1 MRMIPNKAYDN
12 DSNAELKV
20 FDRLAQAFSGQ
31 EDSECFYALHSLN
44 LTYHEYKR
52 FSEIDFIIVCPYGIY
67 VLEVKGGRVSCMKGE
82 WQFRDRYGKS
92 NTSFESPFRQA
103 QSALHGI
110 HRKLKE
116 ALPEDIINQFALGYG
131 VITPDCTITSQGA
144 EWDETVLAGSQQYRN
159 LQGWLERLFKHWQH
173 KNKDFTAS
181 KDAIEAVVNYL
192 RPNFEGV
199 IYKAD
204 VIDNISRNRATLTES
219 QLQLIEV
226 IKANPRVICEG
237 GAGTGKTLMAIRI
250 ALQCAKLGKQTA
262 FICHSPWLQNF
273 LTHSYSH
280 PNLTIQ
286 TISGIQSQI
295 RRNQLQVEVLIVD
308 EAQDILNQSMVDALE
323 QVLEGGLE
331 GGRWYL
337 FMDINQQSGLCGET
351 DAHVLDRLELYHPAK
366 VPLTT
371 NCRNTQ
377 QILQT
382 IKNWIGADMGV
393 KGAGEGLP
401 VIKKEFEN
409 TQDLLTQINQD
420 VHVLIEKEAIDYS
433 QITLLLSSSLSI
445 ALPNIEQD
453 LISQLRAD
461 HHKVI
466 RCDSYSMGH
475 FPPSGISLLMTPE
488 FKGLENDIVFYIG
501 SKEDLYKSVNES
513 YVAMSRARSL
523 LYVYLT

>member
-52 FSEIDFIIVCPYGIY
+52 FSEIDFIIICPYGIY

-82 WQFRDRYGKS
+82 WQFTDRYGKS

-110 HRKLKE
+110 HQKLKE

-131 VITPDCTITSQGA
+131 VITPDCAITNQGA
-144 EWDETVLAGSQQYRN
+144 EWDEAVLAGSQQYRN
-159 LQGWLERLFKHWQH
+159 LQGWLQRLFKHWQH

-181 KDAIEAVVNYL
+181 KEAIEAVVNYL
-192 RPNFEGV
+192 RPSFEGV
-199 IYKAD
+199 VYKAD

-273 LTHSYSH
+273 LAHSYSH

-286 TISGIQSQI
+286 TISGIRSQI
-295 RRNQLQVEVLIVD
+295 RRNQLQVEVLIID

-323 QVLEGGLE
+323 QVLEGGFE

-351 DAHVLDRLELYHPAK
+351 DAHVLDKLKLYYPAK

-409 TQDLLTQINQD
+409 TQDLLTQINLD
-420 VHVLIEKEAIDYS
+420 VHILIEKEAIDYS
-433 QITLLLSSSLSI
+433 QITLLLSSSLST
-445 ALPNIEQD
+445 ALLNIEQD

-461 HHKVI
+461 NHKVI

-501 SKEDLYKSVNES
+501 SKEDLYKNVNES